1 MDRVSLTMGA
11 GGIEPL
17 AQPPHISLT
26 GNGFTV
32 RREEQLPKKK
42 SPLELLSQG
51 AYRRKICNG
60 ANTP

>member
-1 MDRVSLTMGA
+1 MGA

-42 SPLELLSQG
+42 SPLEPLSQG